1 MKKLLLEGGV
11 GGHLNHLYD
20 NRQMTYNKMVSILK
34 KASSGQLVGTEKAD
48 GYNIFLGYQGGTAR
62 AARNKTDMQ
71 RGGMTMQELSA
82 REFQGGEEVRQAYLR
97 SFDAYQAA
105 LDSLSE
111 QEKVAIFG
119 ANGEVFY
126 NTEIMGPAAAQL
138 LNYDKNVLS
147 IHRGGHKTY
156 NRETDTLEVIDATEN
171 SKVLDK
177 VVDRFEE
184 ATAGKP
190 FAVQRTAFLTLKA
203 LDSDAS
209 LNVAISRLQK
219 AGFSGTMT
227 IEEFLETKLKPI
239 VDRSI
244 PYFDSRIKQEII
256 DRMLNKEGKKGVA
269 QITKGFPKEQKQIV
283 SALVKQSGKLIKDVI
298 WPIEEAIHEFA
309 VDMLEGMESAYILN
323 NEKELKR
330 LREEVRLAIKEIAE
344 YSGPGEE
351 QAKDILLLQL
361 QKLKHHNKVN
371 ATIEGFVFEEDGM
384 LYKFTGNYAPM
395 NQLLGMFKYGRG
407 KIPAIKSSDNTTKEL
422 QEQEDDLPQT
432 PTATNATPEPIEN
445 EILDS
450 VALFPGGF
458 KPPHKGHFEAAA
470 YLSNL
475 RDVDQVYVIIS
486 PKPRAEHGFNSRI
499 EVTAE
504 MSKELW
510 DLYVAANKNKIGAPI
525 VVTIGTGITPVS
537 DAYDFMMKMNP
548 GQTVTFA
555 KGSKDREDKRFDAAQ
570 AWSDKKGLGLNVR
583 LINTPV
589 FGGGISGTKMREMIL
604 EEDWQ
609 GFADNLPLTKMEHIQ
624 QAWAIVTGEAPL
636 MPQAQPALH
645 ETLFHMVEQIM
656 EEVDNKYAICTASIG
671 KTAKHGT
678 ERSKWSK
685 AEEKRYERCKKK
697 VEESEK
703 KNCGCGQDPCITY
716 GFQNESEEKIDELS
730 SVGGGSVQGS
740 MMTGDG
746 SGPFPGIDVQ
756 DENEKE
762 KQKSKK
768 KTNPTMLRKS
778 GLVEDTT
785 VDEVLDYLLQNIGS
799 NKYAN

>member
-269 QITKGFPKEQKQIV
+269 QITKGFPKEQKQVV

-486 PKPRAEHGFNSRI
+486 PKPRGEHGFNSRI

-525 VVTIGTGITPVS
+525 VVMIGTGITPVS

-685 AEEKRYERCKKK
+685 AEEKRYERCKEK
-697 VEESEK
+697 VEES
-703 KNCGCGQDPCITY
+703 
-716 GFQNESEEKIDELS
+716 EKIDELS
-730 SVGGGSVQGS
+730 SIGGGSVQGS

-762 KQKSKK
+762 KQNSKK